1 MAISAATRKRLPK
14 SSFALPS
21 QRKYPIHDLKHAR
34 AALARA
40 AQKKTAGSY
49 STVAKAVR
57 KKWGNK
63 VASVGKARGT
73 VSRPGYRRG
82 ATKRSGRRR

>member
-1 MAISAATRKRLPK
+1 MALSAATRKRLPK

-21 QRKYPIHDLKHAR
+21 QRKYPIDTLAR
-34 AALARA
+34 AKNALARA

-57 KKWGNK
+57 KKWGNR

-73 VSRPGYRRG
+73 VSRPGYKRRG
-82 ATKRSGRRR
+82 GR